1 MCSPTHSPTS
11 ILIHSHIYSPKCTRV
26 LTYPNSHSPD
36 IHLLTFSH
44 ALAHPTC
51 MFMYLPLPH
60 THPTYTLT
68 PSHLPTVLIQHTH
81 SFMLIHS
88 YQHVHSHT
96 HPIPHSSDMY
106 IQVLIHT
113 QLPNMHIYKL
123 TAPHIHPIH
132 ILTCSPIYPYA
143 HPTHTHVHSQL
154 HTLIKHHS
162 HVHPY
167 LQSHIH
173 VSHRVTCSCTLTEGH
188 LHIFSYIQISWP
200 AYIHPHTY
208 DLQSCIMSHTQRVP
222 PSHTSIHPH
231 MSTWTV
237 TFHTHAYSLSLT
249 LLSIYVY
256 SCSPPLPTS
265 SNPLFLLRKWSGY

>member
-1 MCSPTHSPTS
+1 MLIYVLTYTLPQHLYSFIHTYTHQNA
-11 ILIHSHIYSPKCTRV
+11 LVCL

-68 PSHLPTVLIQHTH
+68 PSHLPTVLTQHTH

-106 IQVLIHT
+106 IQCSST
-113 QLPNMHIYKL
+113 PQLPNMHIYKL

-143 HPTHTHVHSQL
+143 HPTHTHMFTHNSTHSLSTTHMFTHTYNHTFMYYTESHAHVHSQ
-154 HTLIKHHS
+154 K
-162 HVHPY
+162 
-167 LQSHIH
+167 
-173 VSHRVTCSCTLTEGH
+173 VTYTYFLTF
-188 LHIFSYIQISWP
+188 I
-200 AYIHPHTY
+200 
-208 DLQSCIMSHTQRVP
+208 
-222 PSHTSIHPH
+222 
-231 MSTWTV
+231 
-237 TFHTHAYSLSLT
+237 
-249 LLSIYVY
+249 
-256 SCSPPLPTS
+256 
-265 SNPLFLLRKWSGY
+265 

>member
-1 MCSPTHSPTS
+1 MLIYVLTYTLPQHLYSFIHTYTHQNALMC
-11 ILIHSHIYSPKCTRV
+11 L

-36 IHLLTFSH
+36 IHLLTFSP

-60 THPTYTLT
+60 THPTYTLI
-68 PSHLPTVLIQHTH
+68 PSYLPTVLTQHTH

-96 HPIPHSSDMY
+96 HPPYTHLTCTFKCSS
-106 IQVLIHT
+106 T
-113 QLPNMHIYKL
+113 PQLPNMHSYKL

-188 LHIFSYIQISWP
+188 LHIFSYIHISWP

-208 DLQSCIMSHTQRVP
+208 DLQSCIMSHTQRESP
-222 PSHTSIHPH
+222 RHTQVFIH
-231 MSTWTV
+231 T
-237 TFHTHAYSLSLT
+237 
-249 LLSIYVY
+249 
-256 SCSPPLPTS
+256 
-265 SNPLFLLRKWSGY
+265 